1 VRIISRQKAI
11 YFFLSLGVC
20 LAGLAVA
27 VGSGWIIL
35 NWREGIRVFLGIIFF
50 GAIAAGL
57 VLNTIFLIRE
67 IRRNEQHDSFI
78 NAVTHELKTPI
89 ASIRLYLQT
98 LQRLDVEEAQRRQFY
113 ELMLLDTERLLHT
126 VEQVLK
132 AGEAAQKKSSP
143 QRLPVQFDVLVRECM
158 ELARTRH
165 HLQTSDMEYRESL
178 PSSSLALENESLQK
192 ESQKEPSRNG
202 AGAQV
207 LGDPEELRTA
217 VSNLLDNAVKYSPD
231 GVHISVELEAPD
243 EERLVLRVRDQG
255 VGIPPQE
262 LKRIFKRFYRV
273 AQRSLSQVKGT
284 GLGLF
289 IVRSIARKHGG
300 RVFAES
306 EGAGKGTT
314 VTLELPRKELP
325 RKELPRK
332 ELPEKELPGK
342 ATVS

>member
-20 LAGLAVA
+20 LAGLAIA

-89 ASIRLYLQT
+89 ASIQLYLQT
-98 LQRLDVEEAQRRQFY
+98 LQRREIGDVQRRQFY
-113 ELMLLDTERLLHT
+113 QVMQVDTERLLHT

-132 AGEAAQKKSSP
+132 AGEAAQKKSP
-143 QRLPVQFDVLVRECM
+143 AQRLPVEFNTLVLECI
-158 ELARTRH
+158 ELARVRH
-165 HLQTSDMEYRESL
+165 HLQPADLEYRE
-178 PSSSLALENESLQK
+178 AASLQ
-192 ESQKEPSRNG
+192 NG
-202 AGAQV
+202 DGARV

-217 VSNLLDNAVKYSPD
+217 ISNLLDNAVKYSPD
-231 GVHISVELEAPD
+231 GVHISVDLEAPNED
-243 EERLVLRVRDQG
+243 RVVLRVRDRG
-255 VGIPPQE
+255 VGIPEQE

-273 AQRSLSQVKGT
+273 TQRSLSQVKGT

-300 RVFAES
+300 RVFAQS

-314 VTLELPRKELP
+314 VTLELPR
-325 RKELPRK
+325 RV
-332 ELPEKELPGK
+332 
-342 ATVS
+342 A